1 MHSGSEDLTIFI
13 IFFDSY
19 KYHVMLFELTNE
31 LTFYQHYMN
40 NVLFEYL
47 HQFCQIYLDDII
59 IYSKTLKKHKRH
71 VRLILNRLREAD
83 LQIDINKCEFHVQK
97 TIFLELL
104 ISIEEL
110 KMNSRKMQAV
120 VDWSTLNNLTQIQF
134 FIDFCNFYRRFIKN
148 FSKIVRSMIQLT
160 QKKIIFEWNEVCQI
174 VFDHMKRRMIE
185 TSILRHFDQ
194 TRETIL
200 EIDSFDYV
208 NDEVLSQYDDE
219 EVLHSIV
226 FYSKNMSSAEC
237 NYEIYDKELLIIIRA
252 FEHWRLELK
261 LTDISIK
268 MFIDH
273 QALISLMKDKELSRR
288 QMRWVQKLAD
298 FNFRIMYRS
307 DKQNIKIDALTRQA
321 DVVLRDSEDERVRY
335 QWITILTSNRMKIAD
350 LEKNISE
357 SIYKQILET
366 NRIDEN
372 CTLLREAI
380 ARDETQYEGIK
391 LKNCRTQNEILYHDS
406 QLWISF
412 NELLQMNLIREMHDQ
427 SSVDHS
433 DILRT
438 VKVIKRNYYW
448 SFMRKTIDRYIR
460 NCYICQRSKTSRDK
474 SNDLLQS
481 LSISEQRWQDITM
494 NFIIDLSDSSG
505 YNAILTIICRLSKER
520 HYISCI
526 TDDEG
531 ITVEKTAEMLIQWVY
546 RTHDLSSFIVSDR
559 GSQFISILWK
569 FLCKRLSISLRLFII
584 YHSQIND
591 QSERVNQNVERYL
604 RFFCSYMQN
613 DWSKWLFM
621 IEFVDNNVLFSV
633 IFLTLFFM
641 NKSFHSRMSFDSDI
655 IEYESTRERL
665 QIDRAKNI
673 SEQMNKTLIFAR
685 EALIKTREQMMNQA
699 NKHRKK
705 INYKIESK
713 MFLNERNIVI
723 ARLFKKLDDKMLD
736 SFKITDSV
744 DFFYKLKLLDTMRIH
759 DVFHSELLRS
769 AVNDSLPGQ
778 KNEFSGSIVVNDEDE
793 WEIDDILNSRRYRRR
808 LQYRVKW
815 KSYDN
820 DLNWYNADDDEF
832 MNAQEM
838 IDDFHIKYSTKAH

>member
-1 MHSGSEDLTIFI
+1 
-13 IFFDSY
+13 
-19 KYHVMLFELTNE
+19 MLFELTNE

-120 VDWSTLNNLTQIQF
+120 VDWSTFNNLTQIQF

-148 FSKIVRSMIQLT
+148 FSKIVHSMIQLT

-350 LEKNISE
+350 LEENISE

-380 ARDETQYEGIK
+380 ARDETQYEDIK

-406 QLWISF
+406 QLWVLF

-460 NCYICQRSKTSRDK
+460 NCYICQRSKTSRNK

-481 LSISEQRWQDITM
+481 LSISEQRWQNIAM
-494 NFIIDLSDSSG
+494 NFIIDLSDSSE

-526 TDDEG
+526 TDDED

-559 GSQFISILWK
+559 NSQFIFILWK
-569 FLCKRLSISLRLFII
+569 FLCKRLSIFLRLFIV
-584 YHSQIND
+584 YHSQIDD
-591 QSERVNQNVERYL
+591 QSERVNQNVKRYL

-633 IFLTLFFM
+633 IFLIFFFM
-641 NKSFHSRMSFDSDI
+641 NKSFHSHMSFDSDI
-655 IEYESTRERL
+655 IEYESIRERL
-665 QIDRAKNI
+665 QIDRVKNI

-685 EALIKTREQMMNQA
+685 EALIKTRKQMMNQA

-723 ARLFKKLDDKMLD
+723 ARFFKKLDDKMLD

-744 DFFYKLKLLDTMRIH
+744 DFFYKLKLLDTIRIH

-769 AVNDSLPGQ
+769 VVDDSLSDQ
-778 KNEFSGSIVVNDEDE
+778 KNESSRSIVVNDEDE
-793 WEIDDILNSRRYRRR
+793 WEINDILNSRRYQRQ
-808 LQYRVKW
+808 LQYRIKW